1 MIRKMEFSLLLGGLF
16 LSSVLAETEEAAT
29 EEEPEAMLGL
39 LDYVLL
45 LAIAGIGYYW
55 FFMRDSDSD
64 KIPEYEIRPMVVR
77 ETSTVEKGF
86 LAKMRK
92 TGRRL
97 VVFYGSQ
104 TGTAEEFAGRL
115 AKEGARYG
123 LKGIVADPEEEN
135 MEDLQQLAELD
146 SELGPCIAVFMMA
159 TYGEGDPTDNSM
171 EFNEKLT
178 NDEMD
183 LAGMKFSVFGLG
195 NKTYEHFNKMGK
207 FVDSRLE
214 ELGAKRVYELG
225 VGDDDANLEDDFITW
240 KEAFWAAVCV
250 EFQIEASSEEFNT
263 RQYEHKVLG
272 EGDFKAEKLYTGE
285 VARLRSYITQ
295 RPPFDVKNPYMAPIK
310 VNRNIHNS
318 GSGRHCMHI
327 EVDIEGSRIRYDAG
341 DHIAVYPKN
350 NEELVNKLG
359 SLLNIDMDQVFTLI
373 NLDEDSSKK
382 HPFPCPTTYRTALSH
397 YVEIT
402 ALPRTHILKEL
413 STYTTD
419 PGEKSKLELMCGTT
433 AEGKSLYQSWV
444 VDSCRHVTHIL
455 EDLPT
460 CKPPVDHILELL
472 PRLQPRF
479 YSIASSAKC
488 HPSSVHVCGVVV
500 EYSTTTGRVNKG
512 VATTWLRDKLPAGE
526 ELPRVPVFVR
536 RSQFR
541 LPNRPQTPVIMIGPG
556 TGLAPFRGF
565 IQERAWQKSQGK
577 PVGPTLLYFGCR
589 NKAQDYIYQEE
600 LEGWE
605 DDGLLTLYT
614 AFSRDQEQK
623 RYVTHCLR
631 ETGAQVW
638 QLLEQGAHLY
648 VCGDAKMMAKD
659 VRNIILDICKSD
671 GGMDD
676 KEAET
681 FVKKLESQ
689 KRYSADVWS

>member
-1 MIRKMEFSLLLGGLF
+1 
-16 LSSVLAETEEAAT
+16 
-29 EEEPEAMLGL
+29 
-39 LDYVLL
+39 
-45 LAIAGIGYYW
+45 
-55 FFMRDSDSD
+55 
-64 KIPEYEIRPMVVR
+64 MVVR

-159 TYGEGDPTDNSM
+159 TYGEGDPTDNAM

-250 EFQIEASSEEFNT
+250 EFKIEASSEEFNT

-272 EGDFKAEKLYTGE
+272 EGDFKHEKLYTGE
-285 VARLRSYITQ
+285 VARLRSYVTQ

-327 EVDIEGSRIRYDAG
+327 EVDIEGIR
-341 DHIAVYPKN
+341 
-350 NEELVNKLG
+350 
-359 SLLNIDMDQVFTLI
+359 S
-373 NLDEDSSKK
+373 
-382 HPFPCPTTYRTALSH
+382 
-397 YVEIT
+397 
-402 ALPRTHILKEL
+402 
-413 STYTTD
+413 
-419 PGEKSKLELMCGTT
+419 
-433 AEGKSLYQSWV
+433 
-444 VDSCRHVTHIL
+444 
-455 EDLPT
+455 
-460 CKPPVDHILELL
+460 
-472 PRLQPRF
+472 
-479 YSIASSAKC
+479 
-488 HPSSVHVCGVVV
+488 
-500 EYSTTTGRVNKG
+500 
-512 VATTWLRDKLPAGE
+512 
-526 ELPRVPVFVR
+526 
-536 RSQFR
+536 
-541 LPNRPQTPVIMIGPG
+541 
-556 TGLAPFRGF
+556 
-565 IQERAWQKSQGK
+565 
-577 PVGPTLLYFGCR
+577 
-589 NKAQDYIYQEE
+589 
-600 LEGWE
+600 
-605 DDGLLTLYT
+605 
-614 AFSRDQEQK
+614 
-623 RYVTHCLR
+623 
-631 ETGAQVW
+631 
-638 QLLEQGAHLY
+638 
-648 VCGDAKMMAKD
+648 
-659 VRNIILDICKSD
+659 
-671 GGMDD
+671 
-676 KEAET
+676 
-681 FVKKLESQ
+681 
-689 KRYSADVWS
+689 